1 MTYHSL
7 ELGHGVTVV
16 RYFLGLYSVSDLR
29 KIGYSI
35 SHRDGTER
43 R

>member
-7 ELGHGVTVV
+7 ELGHVVTVV
-16 RYFLGLYSVSDLR
+16 RYFLGLCSVSDLR
-29 KIGYSI
+29 KIGHSI